1 MIIDVL
7 ELSNFRNYSKLKINF
22 SPSINIIYG
31 KNGSGKTNIVE
42 AIYVLGLTKS
52 FRNINEKNLILKEK
66 EQSKIKGIIK
76 SKSKNKYEVDITKE
90 GKKVLI
96 NNNKI
101 NLLSDYISRIP
112 IIVFSPDDLRLL
124 KDTPII
130 RRKFLNIELSFY
142 NKEYLKN
149 IACYNKLLK
158 QRNSYLKQS
167 YINSNNRSD
176 YLNILTEKLYD
187 YGLDIF
193 KERKEFL
200 NYINDHINDY
210 YKKIAKE
217 GFLSVKYVSNFNE
230 DKIKMLDNYK
240 KHYQKELNFG
250 KTLLGV
256 HLDDIEFFLDNNKVK
271 EWASEGQ
278 LKNIIVSLKLVELQL
293 LYEKNGFY
301 PILILDDLF
310 SELDKEKIN
319 NIIKL
324 LPVDSQIFITTT
336 ELSKV
341 KKSIKENSKLIKVI
355 NGKIEE

>member
-1 MIIDVL
+1 MIIDLL

-52 FRNINEKNLILKEK
+52 FRNINEKNLIFKEK
-66 EQSKIKGIIK
+66 EQSKIKGTIK
-76 SKSKNKYEVDITKE
+76 YKSKNKYEVDITKE

-96 NNNKI
+96 NNNKV

-112 IIVFSPDDLRLL
+112 IIVFSPDDLKLL
-124 KDTPII
+124 KDTPIV

-149 IACYNKLLK
+149 VAYYNKLLK

-167 YINSNNRSD
+167 LINANSSSD
-176 YLNILTEKLYD
+176 YLNVLTEKLYD
-187 YGLDIF
+187 YGLSIYE
-193 KERKEFL
+193 EREKFL
-200 NYINDHINDY
+200 EYVNKHINEY
-210 YKKIAKE
+210 YKKIATNGE
-217 GFLSVKYVSNFNE
+217 LSVKYVSNF
-230 DKIKMLDNYK
+230 DKDKKKMLDNYK
-240 KHYQKELNFG
+240 KYYQKELNFG
-250 KTLLGV
+250 KTLLGI
-256 HLDDIEFFLDNNKVK
+256 HLDDIEFYLDNNKVK

-278 LKNIIVSLKLVELQL
+278 LKNIVVSLKLVELQL
-293 LYEKNGFY
+293 LYEQNGYY

-324 LPVDSQIFITTT
+324 LPNDSQIFITTT

-355 NGKIEE
+355 NGRVEE